1 MAKYES
7 LVAQIKH
14 QIESGVWQTGDKLPS
29 LRKQAEQSG
38 MSLMTVLHAYQ
49 MLESQGWVTSKS
61 RSGYSIAPRMENVTT
76 SPIKAIRS
84 IESIDINDFIF
95 DVLQATRNPHMV
107 SFGYAYPD
115 PSLYPRQQLNKSLVA
130 AARDL
135 SVSNALD
142 NLPPGNDSLRSII
155 AKRYAAKG
163 MNISPDEIVITA
175 GALEALSLSL
185 QSVTQPGDWVIV
197 ESATFY
203 GALQTL
209 ERLGL
214 KALFIQTDPKMGM
227 DLNSLEQA
235 LQTHSVKAC
244 WMMTNMQ
251 NPLGYTLSD
260 EKKRALVELLQRY
273 QVPLI
278 EDDVYSELYNE
289 EELPLPAK
297 AFGHENIMHCS
308 SFSKSLVAGFRI
320 GWVAAGKQA
329 LAIQKLQLMTTV
341 TTSVPIQLSL
351 AHYLSTRNYESHLRQ
366 LRRKL
371 HLRKQQTVKC
381 LQQHFPSDVL
391 IHVNAGGYFVWVELP
406 KQVDTLKLYHDA
418 LAKMITIAPGK
429 MFSSMEEFSHCFRIN
444 TSFEL
449 TEPRIRAIKM
459 LSSLIQAQLN
469 HA

>member
-1 MAKYES
+1 MAKYEN
-7 LVAQIKH
+7 LVTQLKH
-14 QIESGVWQTGDKLPS
+14 QIESGVWQAGDKLPS

-38 MSLMTVLHAYQ
+38 LSLMTVVHAYQ
-49 MLESQGWVTSKS
+49 MLESQGWVQSKS
-61 RSGYSIAPRMENVTT
+61 RSGYSVSPRTELPHSTET
-76 SPIKAIRS
+76 KSIHS

-95 DVLQATRNPHMV
+95 DVLQASRNPRMI

-115 PSLYPRQQLNKSLVA
+115 PALYPRQQLVKSLSA
-130 AARDL
+130 AAKSL
-135 SVSNALD
+135 TISTALD
-142 NLPPGNDSLRSII
+142 NLPPGNEKLRSII

-214 KALFIQTDPKMGM
+214 KALFIRTDPKYGM
-227 DLNSLEQA
+227 DLQSLETA
-235 LQTHSVKAC
+235 LQSHPVKAC

-251 NPLGYTLSD
+251 NPLGYTLSAD
-260 EKKRALVELLQRY
+260 KKEQLTALLAKY

-278 EDDVYSELYNE
+278 EDDVYSELYNDE
-289 EELPLPAK
+289 EPPLPAK
-297 AFGHENIMHCS
+297 AYDAPNVMHCS

-329 LAIQKLQLMTTV
+329 LNIQKLQLMSTI
-341 TTSVPIQLSL
+341 TTSVPIQLAL
-351 AHYLSTRNYESHLRQ
+351 ANYLQTRNYEHHLRQ
-366 LRRKL
+366 LRKKL
-371 HLRKQQTVKC
+371 YIRKQQTVRC
-381 LQQHFPSDVL
+381 LKQYLPDNVN
-391 IHVNAGGYFVWVELP
+391 IHANAGGYFIWVELP
-406 KQVDTLKLYHDA
+406 KQVNTLKLYQQA
-418 LAKMITIAPGK
+418 LSNMITIAPGK
-429 MFSSMEEFSHCFRIN
+429 MFSSSDEFAHCFRLN

-449 TEPRIRAIKM
+449 TESRTRAIKTLADLIAQQ
-459 LSSLIQAQLN
+459 LS
-469 HA
+469 